1 MATKIKLQMNPI
13 NQIIEDKGL
22 APNGVVQNHL
32 TFEVNRR
39 IGRYM
44 PHLTGVLEHQLKRVI
59 SGTQIKIE
67 GPYARYQYYGGAME
81 GKPPK
86 HLTGMPLE
94 YTKTFNTEAGP
105 FWDRRMMA
113 AEGAQIAADLQE
125 FVRLR
130 RR

>member
-1 MATKIKLQMNPI
+1 MATKIKLQMNPV
-13 NQIIEDKGL
+13 NQIIQDKGL
-22 APNGVVQNHL
+22 APNGVVQKHL

-44 PHLTGVLEHQLKRVI
+44 PHLTGALETKLKRVV
-59 SGTQIKIE
+59 SSTQIKIE
-67 GPYARYQYYGGAME
+67 GPYARHQYYGEVME
-81 GKPPK
+81 GKPPM
-86 HLTGMPLE
+86 HPTGRSLK

-125 FVRLR
+125 FIKLR

>member
-1 MATKIKLQMNPI
+1 MATKIKLKMNPV

-22 APNGVVQNHL
+22 APNGVVQKHL

-44 PHLTGVLEHQLKRVI
+44 PHLTGALETKLKRVV

-67 GPYARYQYYGGAME
+67 GPYARYQYYGEAME
-81 GKPPK
+81 GKPPM
-86 HLTGMPLE
+86 HPTGRPLK

-113 AEGAQIAADLQE
+113 AEGTQIAADLQE
-125 FVRLR
+125 SIKLR